1 MLNLN
6 VIETIT
12 NETIDNSPMEIKF
25 SQTTKMPWVSWDI
38 PAWEC
43 ITGSKLAK
51 LENTVCSG
59 CYATKGRYI
68 FGTVKNANVNRFKQ
82 LETMNEW
89 KLAFIKALQAKYKG
103 LKDKNKAYFRW
114 HTSGDLQSLDHL
126 RAIVEIANELPLIKF
141 WLPTKEVG
149 ILSAFTKFNEF
160 PVNLCVR
167 ISMFKI
173 DQIPSYS
180 MNLPTSTVI
189 TDKGKNDDM
198 QHHLNLCHASEETNG
213 NCGDCRKCWDKN
225 ISNVAYKFH

>member
-1 MLNLN
+1 MLNLE

-12 NETIDNSPMEIKF
+12 NVDNSPMEIKF

-89 KLAFIKALQAKYKG
+89 KLAFIKALQSKYKG

-126 RAIVEIANELPLIKF
+126 QAIVEIANELPLIKF
-141 WLPTKEVG
+141 WLPTKEIG
-149 ILSAFTKFNEF
+149 IVSAFTKFNDF

-167 ISMFKI
+167 VSMFKI

-213 NCGDCRKCWDKN
+213 SCGDCRKCWDKN
-225 ISNVAYKFH
+225 TSNVAYKFH